1 MRKNP
6 TLLVSGLAL
15 LLAGA
20 TIAEASN
27 VRYKWRDGEG
37 NLHYSDALPAE
48 AGVYGYEVVNA
59 QGIVIKQ
66 VAPAMSKEERAA
78 ANAAAKADREKADA
92 ADRERRADQQLLA
105 ANPTEADL
113 LASQKQH
120 LENLDQQMQ
129 SMRSVMESLER
140 NLADLLGRAADAEAK
155 EVAVPAELNRR
166 IADVRGKIEQQHVA
180 IQAQG
185 VEREK
190 TVARFTAELD
200 RYRILREAE
209 SQR

>member
-20 TIAEASN
+20 TIAEASS

-48 AGVYGYEVVNA
+48 AGIYGYEVVNA
-59 QGIVIKQ
+59 EGIVIQQ

-78 ANAAAKADREKADA
+78 ANAAAKAEREKADEA
-92 ADRERRADQQLLA
+92 ERQRRADQQLLA
-105 ANPTEADL
+105 ANPSEADL
-113 LASQKQH
+113 IANQKQH
-120 LENLDQQMQ
+120 LENLDQQMESMQ
-129 SMRSVMESLER
+129 SVLESLER

-155 EVAVPAELNRR
+155 DKPVPAELNRR
-166 IADVRGKIEQQHVA
+166 IGDVRGKIEQQHTA
-180 IQAQG
+180 IQAQQ
-185 VEREK
+185 VERDA
-190 TVARFTAELD
+190 TVERFTQELD
-200 RYRILREAE
+200 RYRNLRDAD
-209 SQR
+209 SQH